1 MPPPLV
7 VPFTKMNG
15 AGNDFLVLD
24 NRFLHLSE
32 DELVGLARRYCP
44 RRTGVGAD
52 GLLALETPS
61 DEEAAQGAHLR
72 MRYRNADGSRATMC
86 GNGAR
91 CIARFARAA
100 GIEGDPLMIMTDAGL
115 YRADVPADKDEPVR
129 LHVPPPKD
137 FAPCDVCADLKDA
150 LSGVWTIW
158 TGTEHAVAFVRD
170 VDSVEVDAVGR
181 RIRHEPVFQPAGTNA
196 NFVEVVDRGRAG
208 RAARVRVRTFE
219 KGVEAETLACGTGAL
234 AAALAA
240 RLSGAV
246 DVHVVEVQMPGGLLC
261 VRFDYDGDE
270 VQNVS
275 LEGPAEAT
283 FTGLLEL

>member
-1 MPPPLV
+1 MPPPLI

-24 NRFLHLSE
+24 NRFLHLAE
-32 DELVGLARRYCP
+32 DELAALARRYCP

-61 DEEAAQGAHLR
+61 QEEAAAGAHVR
-72 MRYRNADGSRATMC
+72 MRYRNADGSLATMC

-91 CIARFARAA
+91 CLARFARAA
-100 GIEGDPLMIMTDAGL
+100 GLAAQPLVLATDAGL
-115 YRADVPADKDEPVR
+115 YRADVPDDTAQPIR
-129 LHVPPPKD
+129 LHVPPPKG
-137 FAPCDVCADLKDA
+137 FASCTVCASLNEA
-150 LSGVWTIW
+150 LSGTWRIW

-181 RIRHEPVFQPAGTNA
+181 RIRHDPAFQPKGTNA
-196 NFVEVVDRGRAG
+196 NFVEVVSRGSADKS
-208 RAARVRVRTFE
+208 ARVRVRTYE
-219 KGVEAETLACGTGAL
+219 KGVEAETLSCGTGAL

-246 DVHVVEVQMPGGLLC
+246 DASTVEVQMPGGLLC
-261 VRFDYDGDE
+261 VRFHLDGDE
-270 VQNVS
+270 VTDVS
-275 LEGPAEAT
+275 LEGPAETT